1 MSHRPSGRQGVGP
14 SYAELH
20 CHSAYS
26 FLDGASPPEEL
37 LAEAHRLGYPA
48 LALTDRNGLYGSL
61 TFAQA
66 AQPLGIQAITGA
78 AVTLSDGSQLI
89 LLAESPR
96 GYTNLCRLLTQA
108 HLDAERLDP
117 RLPLEAI
124 AARQEGLIV
133 LSGSRRDGLV
143 PRTLASEGVSAAR
156 RLAEHCKA
164 MFGRDRFFVEIQRNR
179 VRGDLGLSRA
189 LLDMASELQLAVLA
203 TGNVHYHTRDR
214 HRLHDVMVAIR
225 HRTTLDGSHRVRN
238 PNSEFCLR
246 PLDEIAALFEDC
258 PDAVATTL
266 AVAERCKA
274 FDITRDLGYS
284 FPDFRGSE
292 KAPAPQALGELCT
305 ARLLERYPPG
315 SIYHGQAV
323 RRLEEELRLIAH
335 HQLCGFFLVYHD
347 LFDLAREVARDV
359 RRGSRRASG
368 NLLPGRGRG
377 SSVSSIVCYLLGLS
391 HIDPIANKLFLGR
404 FLNETLAS
412 VPDIDLDFPREIREE
427 LIRRVYT
434 RYGAEHAGLVCSFPT
449 YRLRSAVRD
458 IGKALDLP
466 LGEIELVAKLADGR
480 ADGLSDEM
488 EQLPGFAGRKDAPL
502 WRELCQLAHEIRG
515 LPRHVSQHPG
525 GMIIS
530 SRPLVEIVP
539 LERAAM
545 ETRVVCQWDKDS
557 CDDARFIKIDFLAL
571 GMLSLVEECVEL
583 IARRTGTPPDLS
595 RIDFEDPA
603 IYDRICA
610 GDTIGL
616 FQIESRAQIQMIR
629 RSRPRNLEDLAV
641 EVAIVRPGPIVG
653 GAVNPYVRRRE
664 EARTAAAQGRPYQ
677 PPVDHPLLRDCL
689 DETLGVILYQD
700 QVLQVCQALAG
711 FTTGQ
716 SEALRRA
723 MSRRRSHDLI
733 AGFWEEFR
741 RGALARGV
749 PEATAEKVFGQVIA
763 FSEFGF
769 PKSHAAAFGLLA
781 YQSAWLRHYHP
792 VEYYV
797 ALFNNQPMGFYSI
810 DALGRDAMRHGIE
823 MRLPDINQ
831 SDVWCIVE
839 RVTGNG
845 KRDTSAL
852 RIGLG
857 FIRHWSEETATA
869 TVEEREQNGPF
880 KSVGDFIRRAPPGL
894 KRTAIEA
901 LMWVGGCDS
910 FGLTRRE
917 LLWQVGLWLPPK
929 ASHSGDGRGRRQ
941 LELALN
947 HPHEQIRFGAL
958 AAHERLL
965 AEYATLGFSASGH
978 PLSLVRN
985 TLPSDLTLS
994 RDLDKLKAGAMCRV
1008 AGLVIARQRPETA
1021 KGTVFLLVE
1030 DETGMTNVIVRPD
1043 VYDRFRAAIRA
1054 EAFVLVRGRL
1064 AKDDGTVNVL
1074 AEEVRGLQ
1082 CDIKAP
1088 EPVRRESPAAF
1099 SFLRAMRR
1107 VAPDSKDW
1115 G

>member
-1 MSHRPSGRQGVGP
+1 MTA
-14 SYAELH
+14 YAELH
-20 CHSAYS
+20 CHSAFS
-26 FLDGASPPEEL
+26 FLDGASPPDEL
-37 LAEAHRLGYPA
+37 LGAAHRYGYPA
-48 LALTDRNGLYGSL
+48 LALTDRNGVYGSL
-61 TFAQA
+61 AFAHA
-66 AQPLGIQAITGA
+66 AQPLGLQAITGA
-78 AVTLSDGSQLI
+78 EVTLSDGSHLI
-89 LLAESPR
+89 LLAETAP
-96 GYTNLCRLLTQA
+96 GYTNLCRLLTEA
-108 HLDAERLDP
+108 HLGAERLDP
-117 RLPLEAI
+117 RLPLTAI
-124 AARQEGLIV
+124 AARQEGLII
-133 LSGSRRDGLV
+133 LSGSRRDGLL
-143 PRTLASEGVSAAR
+143 PRTLETQGLCAAR
-156 RLAEHCKA
+156 NLAEHCKA
-164 MFGRDRFFVEIQRNR
+164 VFGRERFFVEIQRNR
-179 VRGDLGLSRA
+179 VRGDLAVSRA
-189 LLDMASELQLAVLA
+189 LLDIANDVQLAVVP
-203 TGNVHYHTRDR
+203 TGNVFYHTREL

-238 PNSEFCLR
+238 PNSEFYLR
-246 PLDEIAALFEDC
+246 PLEEVVALFDDC

-266 AVAERCKA
+266 ALAERCKA
-274 FDITRDLGYS
+274 FDLTRDLGYS
-284 FPDFRGSE
+284 FPDFRGSGR
-292 KAPAPQALGELCT
+292 APAPQALAELCT
-305 ARLLERYPPG
+305 TRMQERYPPG
-315 SIYHGQAV
+315 SLYHAQAV
-323 RRLEEELRLIAH
+323 RRLDEELRLIEH
-335 HQLCGFFLVYHD
+335 HKLSGFFLVYHD
-347 LFDLAREVARDV
+347 LFELARDV
-359 RRGSRRASG
+359 AAEIRRGSRRATG

-404 FLNETLAS
+404 FLNESLAS

-449 YRLRSAVRD
+449 YRLRSAVRE

-480 ADGLSDEM
+480 SDGLSDEL
-488 EQLPGFAGRKDAPL
+488 EHLPGFAGRKDAPL
-502 WRELCQLAHEIRG
+502 WKELCQLAQEIRG

-530 SRPLVEIVP
+530 SRPLIELVP

-545 ETRVVCQWDKDS
+545 EDRVVCQWDKDS

-583 IARRTGTPPDLS
+583 IARRPGGGPPPDLS

-664 EARTAAAQGRPYQ
+664 EQRRAHAAGKPYE
-677 PPVDHPLLRDCL
+677 PPADHPLLRECL
-689 DETLGVILYQD
+689 AETLGVILYQD

-716 SEALRRA
+716 AEALRRA
-723 MSRRRSHDLI
+723 MSRRRSHDLM

-741 RGALARGV
+741 AGALARGV

-823 MRLPDINQ
+823 MRLPDINV
-831 SDVWCIVE
+831 SDVWCTVE
-839 RVTGNG
+839 TKFV
-845 KRDTSAL
+845 

-857 FIRHWSEETATA
+857 FVRHWSEETATA
-869 TVEEREQNGPF
+869 TVEERERNGPF
-880 KSVGDFIRRAPPGL
+880 KSVGDFIRRAPPKL

-901 LMWVGGCDS
+901 LMWVGGCDG

-929 ASHSGDGRGRRQ
+929 ASKSGEGRGRRQ

-947 HPHEQIRFGAL
+947 HPHEQLAFGGL

-985 TLPSDLTLS
+985 ALPADLTLN
-994 RDLDKLKAGAMCRV
+994 RDLEKLQAGIKCQV
-1008 AGLVIARQRPETA
+1008 AGLVVARQRPETA
-1021 KGTVFLLVE
+1021 KGIVFMLVE

-1043 VYDRFRAAIRA
+1043 VYDRCRAAVRG
-1054 EAFVLVRGRL
+1054 EAFVLVRGKL

-1074 AEEVRGLQ
+1074 AEEVVGLQ
-1082 CDIKAP
+1082 TDIRKGDAIRP
-1088 EPVRRESPAAF
+1088 TPHAF
-1099 SFLRAMRR
+1099 TFLRAMRR
-1107 VAPDSKDW
+1107 VAPGSKDW

>member
-1 MSHRPSGRQGVGP
+1 M
-14 SYAELH
+14 YAELH

-26 FLDGASPPEEL
+26 FLDGASPPDEL

-48 LALTDRNGLYGSL
+48 LALTDKNGVYGSL
-61 TFAQA
+61 AFAHA
-66 AQPLGIQAITGA
+66 AIPLGIQSITGA
-78 AVTLSDGSQLI
+78 EVTLTDGSHLI
-89 LLAESPR
+89 LLAETPQ

-108 HLDAERLDP
+108 HLDAERLYP
-117 RLPLEAI
+117 RLPLDAI
-124 AARQEGLIV
+124 AERQEGLIV
-133 LSGSRRDGLV
+133 LSGSRRDGLL
-143 PRTLASEGVSAAR
+143 PRTLEMEGLSVAR
-156 RLAEHCKA
+156 KLAERSRE

-179 VRGDLGLSRA
+179 VRGDLGVSRA
-189 LLDMASELQLAVLA
+189 LIELAEDLQLGVLA
-203 TGNVHYHTRDR
+203 TGSIYYHTRDL
-214 HRLHDVMVAIR
+214 HRLYDVMVAIR

-238 PNSEFCLR
+238 PNSEFYLR
-246 PLDEIAALFEDC
+246 PLDEVVALFEDC

-266 AVAERCKA
+266 AIAERCKA
-274 FDITRDLGYS
+274 FDITRDLGYT

-292 KAPAPQALGELCT
+292 KAPAPQALAELCT
-305 ARLLERYPPG
+305 VRLLERYPAG
-315 SIYHGQAV
+315 SVYHAQAV
-323 RRLEEELRLIAH
+323 RRLDEELKLIELH
-335 HQLCGFFLVYHD
+335 KLCGFFLVYHD
-347 LFDLAREVARDV
+347 LFDLAREVAADI
-359 RRGSRRASG
+359 RRGTRRAMG

-434 RYGAEHAGLVCSFPT
+434 RYGDEHAGLVCSFPT
-449 YRLRSAVRD
+449 YRLRSAVRE

-480 ADGLSDEM
+480 ASDLPNEM
-488 EQLPGFAGRKDAPL
+488 DNLPGFQGRKDAPL
-502 WRELCQLAHEIRG
+502 WKELCQLAHEIRG

-530 SRPLVEIVP
+530 SRPLIELVP

-545 ETRVVCQWDKDS
+545 DDRVVCQWDKDS

-595 RIDFEDPA
+595 RIDFEDAA

-664 EARTAAAQGRPYQ
+664 EQRRAHAAGQPYE

-689 DETLGVILYQD
+689 AETLGVILYQD
-700 QVLQVCQALAG
+700 QVLQVCQSLAG
-711 FTTGQ
+711 FTSGQ

-733 AGFWEEFR
+733 SGFWEEFR
-741 RGALARGV
+741 QGALARGV
-749 PEATAEKVFGQVIA
+749 PEKTAEKVFGQVIA

-810 DALGRDAMRHGIE
+810 DALGRDAMRNGIE
-823 MRLPDINQ
+823 MRLPDINE
-831 SDVWCIVE
+831 SDVWCTVE
-839 RVTGNG
+839 GSKPRGHAPG
-845 KRDTSAL
+845 L

-857 FIRHWSEETATA
+857 FVRHWSEETATA
-869 TVEEREQNGPF
+869 TVEEREQHGPF
-880 KSVGDFIRRAPPGL
+880 KSVGDFIRRAPPKL

-929 ASHSGDGRGRRQ
+929 ASRSGDGRGRRQ

-947 HPHEQIRFGAL
+947 HPHDALHFGGL
-958 AAHERLL
+958 APHERLL
-965 AEYATLGFSASGH
+965 AEYATLGFSASAH
-978 PLSLVRN
+978 PLTLVRN
-985 TLPSDLTLS
+985 ALPRGLTLN
-994 RDLDKLKAGAMCRV
+994 RDLESLKAGVKCRV
-1008 AGLVIARQRPETA
+1008 AGLVVARQRPETA

-1030 DETGMTNVIVRPD
+1030 DETGMTNVIVRTD
-1043 VYDRFRAAIRA
+1043 VYDRYRAAVRG
-1054 EAFVLVRGRL
+1054 EPFVLVTGKL

-1074 AEEVRGLQ
+1074 AEKVEGLQ
-1082 CDIKAP
+1082 MRKLSTTTADNLHP
-1088 EPVRRESPAAF
+1088 PPMQ
-1099 SFLRAMRR
+1099 FLRAMRR

>member
-1 MSHRPSGRQGVGP
+1 MTA
-14 SYAELH
+14 YAELH

-26 FLDGASPPEEL
+26 FLDGASPPDEI

-48 LALTDRNGLYGSL
+48 IALTDRNGLYGSL
-61 TFAQA
+61 AFAHA
-66 AQPLGIQAITGA
+66 GKPLGIQSITGA
-78 AVTLSDGSQLI
+78 EVTLSDGSQLV
-89 LLAESPR
+89 LLAETPQ
-96 GYTNLCRLLTQA
+96 GYSNLCRLLTET
-108 HLDAERLDP
+108 HLNAERLDP
-117 RLPLEAI
+117 RLQLSALEA
-124 AARQEGLIV
+124 RHEGLII
-133 LSGSRRDGLV
+133 LSGSRRDGLL
-143 PRTLASEGVSAAR
+143 PRTLETQGISAAR
-156 RLAEHCKA
+156 KLAEHCREV
-164 MFGRDRFFVEIQRNR
+164 FGRDRFFVEIQRNR
-179 VRGDLGLSRA
+179 VRGDFALTRA
-189 LLDMASELQLAVLA
+189 LSDVAASVQLGVVA
-203 TGNVHYHTRDR
+203 TGNVQYHKREL
-214 HRLHDVMVAIR
+214 HRLHDVLVAIR

-238 PNSEFCLR
+238 PNSEFYLR
-246 PLDEIAALFEDC
+246 PLEEVVALFDDC
-258 PDAVATTL
+258 PGAVATTL
-266 AVAERCKA
+266 AIAERCRA
-274 FDITRDLGYS
+274 FDLTRDLGYT
-284 FPDFRGSE
+284 FPDFRGADR
-292 KAPAPQALGELCT
+292 APAPQALAELCCV
-305 ARLLERYPPG
+305 RLDERYPEG
-315 SIYHGQAV
+315 SVYRAQAI
-323 RRLEEELRLIAH
+323 RRLDEELKLIELHRLS
-335 HQLCGFFLVYHD
+335 GFFLVYHD
-347 LFDLAREVARDV
+347 LFDLAREVAIDV

-434 RYGAEHAGLVCSFPT
+434 RYGAEHVGLVCSFPT
-449 YRLRSAVRD
+449 YRLRSAVRE

-466 LGEIELVAKLADGR
+466 LGEIELVAKLSDGR
-480 ADGLSDEM
+480 SDGLSDEM
-488 EQLPGFAGRKDAPL
+488 QHLPGFEGRKDAPL
-502 WRELCQLAHEIRG
+502 WKDLCQLAHEIRG

-530 SRPLVEIVP
+530 SRPLIELVP

-545 ETRVVCQWDKDS
+545 EDRVVCQWDKDS

-595 RIDFEDPA
+595 RINFEDPA

-664 EARTAAAQGRPYQ
+664 EQRRAHAAGKPYE
-677 PPVDHPLLRDCL
+677 PPVDHPLLRECL
-689 DETLGVILYQD
+689 AESLGVILYQD

-711 FTTGQ
+711 FTSGQ

-741 RGALARGV
+741 QGALARGV
-749 PEATAEKVFGQVIA
+749 TEAIAEKVFGQVTA

-797 ALFNNQPMGFYSI
+797 ALFNNQPMGFYSV
-810 DALGRDAMRHGIE
+810 DALGRDAMRNGIE
-823 MRLPDINQ
+823 MRLPDINV
-831 SDVWCIVE
+831 SDVWCTVE
-839 RVTGNG
+839 QGAGSTEHGAV
-845 KRDTSAL
+845 

-857 FIRHWSEETATA
+857 FVRHWSEETATA
-869 TVEEREQNGPF
+869 TVLEREQNGPF
-880 KSVGDFIRRAPPGL
+880 KSVGDFIRRAPPKL

-929 ASHSGDGRGRRQ
+929 VTRSGDGRGRRQ

-947 HPHEQIRFGAL
+947 HPHEQLRFGGL

-978 PLSLVRN
+978 PLSLVRDA
-985 TLPSDLTLS
+985 LPLGLTLN
-994 RDLDKLKAGAMCRV
+994 RDLENLKAGVKCQV
-1008 AGLVIARQRPETA
+1008 AGLVVARQRPQTA
-1021 KGTVFLLVE
+1021 KGIVFLLVE
-1030 DETGMTNVIVRPD
+1030 DETGMTNVIVRTD
-1043 VYDRFRAAIRA
+1043 VYDRYRAA
-1054 EAFVLVRGRL
+1054 VRGEPFLLVTGKL

-1074 AEEVRGLQ
+1074 AEKVEGLQ
-1082 CDIKAP
+1082 SD
-1088 EPVRRESPAAF
+1088 VRRAARGADASGF
-1099 SFLRAMRR
+1099 DAARHTPHAFTFLRAMRR
-1107 VAPDSKDW
+1107 VAPGSKDW

>member
-1 MSHRPSGRQGVGP
+1 M
-14 SYAELH
+14 YTELH

-26 FLDGASPPEEL
+26 FLDGASPPDEL

-48 LALTDRNGLYGSL
+48 IALTDRNGIYGSL
-61 TFAQA
+61 AFAHA

-78 AVTLSDGSQLI
+78 EITLTDGSQLI
-89 LLAESPR
+89 LLAETPQ
-96 GYTNLCRLLTQA
+96 GYSNLCRLLTET
-108 HLDAERLDP
+108 HLGADRLDP
-117 RLPLEAI
+117 RLPLEAL
-124 AARQEGLIV
+124 AARHDGLII
-133 LSGSRRDGLV
+133 LSGSRRDGLL
-143 PRTLASEGVSAAR
+143 PHTIESDGLCAAR
-156 RLAEHCKA
+156 KLAEQCRA

-179 VRGDLGLSRA
+179 VRGDLALSRA
-189 LLDMASELQLAVLA
+189 LIDLAVDLQLGVIA
-203 TGNVHYHTRDR
+203 TGSIHYHTRNL

-225 HRTTLDGSHRVRN
+225 HRTTLDGSHRVRK

-246 PLDEIAALFEDC
+246 PLEEIVALFNDC
-258 PDAVATTL
+258 PDAVAMTL
-266 AVAERCKA
+266 TIAERCKA
-274 FDITRDLGYS
+274 FDLTRDLGYT
-284 FPDFRGSE
+284 FPDFRGADR
-292 KAPAPQALGELCT
+292 APAPQALGELCR
-305 ARLLERYPPG
+305 ARLDERYPED
-315 SIYHGQAV
+315 SVYRAQAI
-323 RRLEEELRLIAH
+323 RRLDEELKLIELH
-335 HQLCGFFLVYHD
+335 KLSGFFLVYHD
-347 LFDLAREVARDV
+347 LFDLAREVAVDV

-434 RYGAEHAGLVCSFPT
+434 RYDPEHVGLVCSFPT
-449 YRLRSAVRD
+449 YRLRSAVRE

-480 ADGLSDEM
+480 ADELPDEM
-488 EQLPGFAGRKDAPL
+488 ENLPGFAGRKDAPL
-502 WRELCQLAHEIRG
+502 WKELCQLAHEIRG

-530 SRPLVEIVP
+530 SRPLIELVP

-545 ETRVVCQWDKDS
+545 EDRVVCQWDKDS

-664 EARTAAAQGRPYQ
+664 EQRRAHAAGQPYE

-689 DETLGVILYQD
+689 AETLGVILYQD

-749 PEATAEKVFGQVIA
+749 PEATAERVFGQVIA

-810 DALGRDAMRHGIE
+810 DALGRDAMRNGIA
-823 MRLPDINQ
+823 MRLPDINV
-831 SDVWCIVE
+831 SDVWCTVE
-839 RVTGNG
+839 RETGNG
-845 KRDTSAL
+845 MRDASAL
-852 RIGLG
+852 RVGLG

-869 TVEEREQNGPF
+869 AVEERERNGPF
-880 KSVGDFIRRAPPGL
+880 KSVGDFIRRAPPKL

-901 LMWVGGCDS
+901 LMWVGGCDG

-929 ASHSGDGRGRRQ
+929 ASQSGDGRGRRQ

-947 HPHEQIRFGAL
+947 HPHEQLAFGGL
-958 AAHERLL
+958 APHERLL

-978 PLSLVRN
+978 PLSLVRSA
-985 TLPSDLTLS
+985 LPDGLTLS
-994 RDLDKLKAGAMCRV
+994 RDLERLKAGVKCQV
-1008 AGLVIARQRPETA
+1008 AGLVVARQRPETA

-1030 DETGMTNVIVRPD
+1030 DETGMTNVIVRTD
-1043 VYDRFRAAIRA
+1043 VYDRYRAAVRG
-1054 EAFVLVRGRL
+1054 EPFVLVSGKL

-1074 AEEVRGLQ
+1074 AEEVKGLQ
-1082 CDIKAP
+1082 MRRT
-1088 EPVRRESPAAF
+1088 VRTSANLDNLHQPPWQ
-1099 SFLRAMRR
+1099 FLRAMRR